1 MTAAFVV
8 ASACGRSGASPA
20 AAFGTSI
27 DEPSAERTA
36 AVALGTTGPL
46 VVFLPGLGGTTEYWR
61 PLADSV
67 ASGARVLLVDPLGFG
82 ASAKPGGR
90 YSMARHVAALDA
102 TLRGGPAAIL
112 VGHSFGA
119 RLAIAYAAR
128 HPARVRALVL
138 YGLAYYGDPIATR
151 AFFQSGAVARRWI
164 FADEQSTALAC
175 LISRRLLGPMLPMF
189 APDLPTRVVT
199 AASTHTWRS
208 SSSTFWS
215 TIMEYDLGPDIDAL
229 PARLPVHLVHGAQDR
244 TAPLDRVRAL
254 AARHPDWTLLVLP
267 TAGHHAWWTTP
278 DAAREVLDAA
288 IAQGRKAGNPG
299 AGG

>member
-1 MTAAFVV
+1 M
-8 ASACGRSGASPA
+8 
-20 AAFGTSI
+20 
-27 DEPSAERTA
+27 A

-46 VVFLPGLGGTTEYWR
+46 VVFLPGLGGTAEYWR

-67 ASGARVLLVDPLGFG
+67 ASDARVLLVDPLGFG
-82 ASAKPGGR
+82 ASAKPGGQ
-90 YSMARHVAALDA
+90 YSMARHVAALEA

-138 YGLAYYGDPIATR
+138 YGLAFYGDPIATR
-151 AFFQSGAVARRWI
+151 AFFQSGAVPRRWI
-164 FADEQSTALAC
+164 FADESSTALAC
-175 LISRRLLGPMLPMF
+175 LVSRRLLGPMLPMF
-189 APDLPTRVVT
+189 APDLPPRVVK

-244 TAPLDRVRAL
+244 TAPLDSVRAL

-267 TAGHHAWWTTP
+267 TAGHHAWWTAP
-278 DAAREVLDAA
+278 DAARGVLDTA
-288 IAQGRKAGNPG
+288 IAPGRGAGDPG
-299 AGG
+299 ARD